1 MPTTKSPKRKKAK
14 SPKKKTK
21 KPVKIN
27 RTKPSAKKKPTKKKL
42 PSRKIRKRIGVLTG
56 GGDCPGLNAVLR
68 AVVKTGILQYEY
80 EFVGFEDGFDGLLQ
94 DKSRLLGLSDVRGLL
109 PRGGTVLGSTNRGN
123 PFEHKETKKGKTV
136 YVDMSEQAMKNF
148 RKHKLD
154 ALIVIG
160 GDGSLKIANRFFT
173 KGMNVIGVPKTID
186 NDLMA
191 TDATFGFRTA
201 VWTATDAIDKLHTT
215 AESHHRAMVLEVMG
229 RYVGW
234 IAIESGIAGGADV
247 ILIPEIPY
255 DIDKVCDKLRRRYE
269 FGAKFSIIVV
279 SEGAKPIGGDVTVAE
294 EATHPGQLERLGG
307 IGNVIGLQIG
317 EKTGMETRVT
327 ILGHLQR
334 GGSPSPF
341 DRILST
347 RFGVKAVELVEQER
361 FGRMVC
367 YRDYM
372 IDSVKISDAVGAFK
386 SVDPNGQLVQTAEAI
401 GIDFG
406 R

>member
-1 MPTTKSPKRKKAK
+1 
-14 SPKKKTK
+14 
-21 KPVKIN
+21 
-27 RTKPSAKKKPTKKKL
+27 
-42 PSRKIRKRIGVLTG
+42 
-56 GGDCPGLNAVLR
+56 
-68 AVVKTGILQYEY
+68 
-80 EFVGFEDGFDGLLQ
+80 
-94 DKSRLLGLSDVRGLL
+94 LL

-136 YVDMSEQAMKNF
+136 VVDMSDQAMKNF
-148 RKHKLD
+148 KKHKLD

-173 KGMNVIGVPKTID
+173 KGMNVVGVPKTID

-201 VWTATDAIDKLHTT
+201 VKTATDAIDKLHTT

-255 DIDKVCDKLRRRYE
+255 NIDSVCDKLRQRYE

-294 EATHPGQLERLGG
+294 AAKHPGQLERLGG
-307 IGNVIGLQIG
+307 IGNVIGLQLSD
-317 EKTGMETRVT
+317 KTGMDTRVT
-327 ILGHLQR
+327 VLGHLQR

-386 SVDPNGQLVQTAEAI
+386 SVDPNGQLVQAAEAI